1 MGQPGL
7 FFVYFRSF
15 LTQNLQKTV
24 RVSGIRTRI
33 VRVEGEHTD
42 RWTTTTAQTV
52 FYTANYSGPNESLR
66 M

>member
-42 RWTTTTAQTV
+42 RLTTTTAQTV